1 MSFEPPAPEEVL
13 LTQGVRLFNEGR
25 FFEAHE
31 VWEELWTPARGP
43 ERLFLQSIIHLAVG
57 FYHAQQRNREG
68 AVRQLRKGLK
78 KLAGYLPE
86 AYGLDTLALYREAI
100 GCLERVGRGDC
111 LADFPV
117 IVFSE
122 RMRSP
127 ARDCRSDPR
136 P

>member
-1 MSFEPPAPEEVL
+1 MRLPAAEETRL
-13 LTQGVRLFNEGR
+13 SEGVRLFNEGR

-31 VWEELWTPARGP
+31 VWEELWTPTRGP

-57 FYHAQQRNREG
+57 LYHTQQRNREG

-86 AYGLDTLALYREAI
+86 AYGLDTLALYRRAI
-100 GCLERVGRGDC
+100 ACLERIECGDC

-127 ARDCRSDPR
+127 VTGSRSDRR